1 MKYNIFL
8 GVSKE
13 WNGMYMG
20 MYDKKWRIF
29 SLVGVSIFMSTLD
42 SSIVNV
48 ALPYIMEDLSSDVKT
63 VQWVV
68 VIYLLTV
75 SSLLLT
81 FGRLSDTRGR
91 RMVYVAGFL
100 VFTLGSLLCANAM
113 TSFFLVG
120 ARAVQG
126 IGASMLMAC
135 SPALVVDAFAPEERG
150 RALGMMGA
158 VVAAGL
164 TLGPLAGGMILEYSS
179 WRLIFYINVPIGVL
193 AMAAGI
199 FVLRGLPGGGGTRE
213 PLDRTGSLLLI
224 VMLSCLIATLAR
236 SSDWGLVS
244 GKTGL
249 CLMAGMLC
257 AAGFV
262 YNEKRAP
269 YPLFDLD
276 LLKIRLF
283 TLPLVAGAI
292 LFACLFVLVFM
303 MPFFLIYP
311 CGFSASKTGII
322 MIVPFLFLLV
332 ISPVSGIL
340 ADRLG
345 SRILCTTGMGFMGLS
360 LFFLVFSNPDMG
372 VPSIVWR
379 IALAGIGTALFVS
392 PNNTAIM
399 GAVPVHQRGI
409 ASGATATARNLGMVS
424 GVALAGAI
432 FSSFIS
438 LQGQGPEGYT
448 PDMAP
453 AFMSGFKHVM
463 ATGTGL
469 AFIGA
474 AVAFCRGRENRTIFK
489 SP

>member
-8 GVSKE
+8 AVSKE
-13 WNGMYMG
+13 WNGMCMG
-20 MYDKKWRIF
+20 LYDKKWRIF

-68 VIYLLTV
+68 VIYLLSV

-81 FGRLSDTRGR
+81 FGRLSDIQGR
-91 RMVYVAGFL
+91 RMVYVTGFL

-113 TSFFLVG
+113 TSLFLVG

-126 IGASMLMAC
+126 VGASMLMAC
-135 SPALVVDAFAPEERG
+135 SPALVVDAFAPQERG
-150 RALGMMGA
+150 RALGMVGA

-164 TLGPLAGGMILEYSS
+164 TLGPLAGGMILEYFS

-193 AMAAGI
+193 AMAAGV
-199 FVLRGLPGGGGTRE
+199 FVLRGLPGGSGSRE
-213 PLDRTGSLLLI
+213 PLDKIGSLLLI
-224 VMLSCLIATLAR
+224 VMLNSLIVTMVR
-236 SSDWGLVS
+236 SSDWGLIS
-244 GKTGL
+244 AKSGL
-249 CLMAGMLC
+249 CLLIGGTC
-257 AAGFV
+257 ALGFV
-262 YNEKRAP
+262 FHEKRTP

-276 LLKIRLF
+276 LMKNRLF
-283 TLPLVAGAI
+283 AMALSASAI
-292 LFACLFVLVFM
+292 LFACLFVMVFM
-303 MPFFLIYP
+303 MPFFLTYP
-311 CGFSASKTGII
+311 CGFSASKTGTI

-332 ISPVSGIL
+332 ISPVSGML
-340 ADRLG
+340 ADRAG
-345 SRILCTTGMGFMGLS
+345 SRILCTTGMVLMGLS
-360 LFFLVFSNPDMG
+360 LFFLVFSYPDMG
-372 VPSIVWR
+372 VLSIVWR

-399 GAVPVHQRGI
+399 GSVPVHQRGI

-432 FSSFIS
+432 FSSFVS

-448 PDMAP
+448 PVMAP
-453 AFMSGFKHVM
+453 AFMAGFKHAM
-463 ATGTGL
+463 AFGSGL

-474 AVAFCRGRENRTIFK
+474 AVAFFRGRENRETFV
-489 SP
+489 SA